1 MPRLSELELEIMK
14 IVWASPA
21 PVALFS
27 ALMEQ
32 LAAKGRPCPKN
43 ALIVL
48 LSRLC
53 GKGFLQAHKVGRR
66 NEYTPLISEKEY
78 QAAQVHTLVSRI
90 YEGNVKGLISHLI
103 EAETLTEAEYQELY
117 ALLQKGRQ

>member
-1 MPRLSELELEIMK
+1 MQQLSEMELEIMK
-14 IVWASPA
+14 VVWAA
-21 PVALFS
+21 PEPVTLFS

-32 LAAKGRPCPKN
+32 LAARGRPCQKN

-53 GKGFLQAHKVGRR
+53 AKGFLRARKVGRR
-66 NEYTPLISEKEY
+66 NEYTPLISQEEY
-78 QAAQVHTLVSRI
+78 QAAQTRSFVGRI

-103 EAETLTEAEYQELY
+103 EAEPLTDEEYRELY
-117 ALLQKGRQ
+117 ALLQKRQ